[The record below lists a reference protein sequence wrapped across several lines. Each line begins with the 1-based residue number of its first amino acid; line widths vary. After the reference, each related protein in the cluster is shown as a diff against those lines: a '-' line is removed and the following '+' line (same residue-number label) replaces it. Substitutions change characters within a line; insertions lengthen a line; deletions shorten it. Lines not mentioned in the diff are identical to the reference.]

1 MSLFVPNFWIPKRI
15 RFILPENSKAKIL
28 YYLYFVN
35 LIVTLFVT
43 SQFVEL
49 YVIRSDF
56 TQVLTNL
63 KISMLSIVCIVKS
76 NSFFLWQG
84 KWKEVIDYVTEADK
98 CERDD
103 KDTLIEKIIKK
114 YTSYCRYLVNFYW
127 CLVAITAVTV
137 IGTPLI
143 RYVSSETYR
152 QALQNGTELF
162 PHIFSAWTPWD
173 RYQSPGTWVN
183 LIFQTM
189 MCICGAGIMANFDTC
204 TLVIMV
210 FFGGK
215 FELLKAR
222 CEIIFTG
229 DTMISDE
236 EGNTRIHQ
244 LHAVHVALMKHIRIF
259 DSLLSPVMFF
269 YVVSSNVSLGPYQ
282 SAWWQTS
289 VPQRRNIL
297 NLLGQLRA
305 THTFHA
311 GPFTDL
317 TLSTFVSILKGAY
330 SFYTLLK

>member
-1 MSLFVPNFWIPKRI
+1 
-15 RFILPENSKAKIL
+15 
-28 YYLYFVN
+28 
-35 LIVTLFVT
+35 
-43 SQFVEL
+43 
-49 YVIRSDF
+49 
-56 TQVLTNL
+56 
-63 KISMLSIVCIVKS
+63 MLSIVCIVKS

-103 KDTLIEKIIKK
+103 KDTLIGKIIKK

-269 YVVSSNVSLGPYQ
+269 YVVVCSLMLCVSAFELTTATDTTQKMLTAEYLTFGVAQLFMFCWHSNQVLAKSSNVSLGPYQ